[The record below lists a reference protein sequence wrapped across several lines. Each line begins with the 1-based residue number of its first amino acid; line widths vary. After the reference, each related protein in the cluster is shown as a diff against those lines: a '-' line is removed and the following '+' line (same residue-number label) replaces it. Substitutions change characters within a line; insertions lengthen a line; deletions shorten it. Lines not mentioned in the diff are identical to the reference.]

1 MAVNVAAVRDLL
13 VPGLRGVVGE
23 YKQWPAIWPK
33 LFDQGKSEL
42 SQERTA
48 SMRFLPLAQL
58 KTDGGQT
65 AFDNN
70 AGEAFVYN
78 QLHTGVGLGYAITR
92 NTISDNLYKAQF
104 RPSNLGLQRSFAQT
118 KEIYGAAVFNNSTV
132 YDQTIGGDGVS
143 LLSASHPLPAGGSG
157 PALWA
162 NTPTVQV
169 DLNETTLLNG
179 MIAIRTGFF
188 DNAGLRM
195 MASGKVLVIHP
206 ANEPVALRLLRSEL
220 RPGTAD
226 NDPNVIPTTAGG
238 LAEYVVDVFFTSPYP
253 WYIKTDQPGLLY
265 LEREPFE
272 IEMQVDFTTDNLLV
286 KGWERYSFSY
296 NDPRAIYGSTP
307 TS

>member
-1 MAVNVAAVRDLL
+1 MAVNVSAVRDLL

-118 KEIYGAAVFNNSTV
+118 KEIYGAAVFNNATI

-143 LLSASHPLPAGGSG
+143 LLNASHPLPAGGSG
-157 PALWA
+157 PPIWA

-296 NDPRAIYGSTP
+296 NDPRALYGSTP